1 MSNSSASTVRKIIG
15 ILFLI
20 FSGVIMGGAV
30 LVAGSKGSGNG
41 GVAQNEAVFS
51 SVRQPPSTSDYLEM
65 AASIFVVS
73 LVFSFIGVLIFG
85 IRKWKLTLGWNLAG
99 AGIYGLMAIL
109 GLYSIV
115 SSSEIREKMASNDP
129 EGAKAIEKL
138 SIDLVSGLLAGGLI
152 VLAGGALLWLE
163 YSKKSR
169 RKSSRARLVSKA
181 GSSRV
186 EKSESVSRKKTS
198 RGSRPASVTI
208 ISWFIIVSSVMAF
221 AQGIWGMFDPLTQ
234 DVMKSVTLP
243 IPMQYGMMFAGVLL
257 SMSCSIAM
265 LKGKGWGRLFWISW
279 TSVSMIVGLVISPVP
294 IMILLGMVPFLVAT
308 VFLYR
313 PAVSSYFSTSQQPS
327 V

>member
-1 MSNSSASTVRKIIG
+1 MSNSPALTVRKIIG
-15 ILFLI
+15 ILFLLV
-20 FSGVIMGGAV
+20 SGAIMGGAV
-30 LVAGSKGSGNG
+30 LVAGFKEPGNG
-41 GVAQNEAVFS
+41 APAQNEAVFS
-51 SVRQPPSTSDYLEM
+51 SVGQPPSSPDYLEM
-65 AASIFVVS
+65 AAIIFAGS

-99 AGIYGLMAIL
+99 SGIYGLMAIL
-109 GLYSIV
+109 GFYSIV
-115 SSSEIREKMASNDP
+115 SSPEIREKMASNDP

-152 VLAGGALLWLE
+152 LVAGGELLWLE

-169 RKSSRARLVSKA
+169 RKRSRTKLVAKA
-181 GSSRV
+181 GSSQIG
-186 EKSESVSRKKTS
+186 KSESVSRKETS
-198 RGSRPASVTI
+198 RGRRPTSVTV
-208 ISWFIIVSSVMAF
+208 ISWFIIVSSVMAL

-243 IPMQYGMMFAGVLL
+243 IPMQYGMMFAGVLV

-265 LKGKGWGRLFWISW
+265 LKGKGWGRLFWVSW
-279 TSVSMIVGLVISPVP
+279 SSVSMVVGLVISPIP
-294 IMILLGMVPFLVAT
+294 TMILLGMVPFLVAA

-313 PAVSSYFSTSQQPS
+313 PAVSSYFSASQQPS